1 MKTLFKLT
9 LALAV
14 VAVCGSTASA
24 QKFGYINMAE
34 LVTLMPESDSA
45 SVKLQALQKEL
56 GDQLDA
62 VQVEFNTKYQ
72 EYQKNQATYSEA
84 VNQLKTKEL
93 NDLQNRYQEL
103 NYENIL
109 IASFGIKKNNSA
121 FIADISGGVLTPI
134 YDKAQKA
141 VEKVSKD
148 NGFTLVFN
156 VTSDPLAYYNSATVT
171 DVLPLVKKE
180 LNLKDKP
187 AAEQTTAPAQ

>member
-45 SVKLQALQKEL
+45 SVKLQ
-56 GDQLDA
+56 
-62 VQVEFNTKYQ
+62 VEFNTKYQ

-103 NYENIL
+103 QQV
-109 IASFGIKKNNSA
+109 ASQQFQKTQG
-121 FIADISGGVLTPI
+121 DLLTPI

>member
-72 EYQKNQATYSEA
+72 EA

-103 NYENIL
+103 QQV
-109 IASFGIKKNNSA
+109 ASQQFQKTQG
-121 FIADISGGVLTPI
+121 DLLTPI

>member
-103 NYENIL
+103 QQV
-109 IASFGIKKNNSA
+109 ASQQFQKTQG
-121 FIADISGGVLTPI
+121 DLLTPI

-180 LNLKDKP
+180 LNLKDQP

>member
-84 VNQLKTKEL
+84 VNQLKTKE
-93 NDLQNRYQEL
+93 RYQEL
-103 NYENIL
+103 QQV
-109 IASFGIKKNNSA
+109 ASQQFQKTQG
-121 FIADISGGVLTPI
+121 DLLTPI

>member
-103 NYENIL
+103 QQV
-109 IASFGIKKNNSA
+109 ASQQFQKTQG
-121 FIADISGGVLTPI
+121 
-134 YDKAQKA
+134 DKAQKA

-187 AAEQTTAPAQ
+187 ATEQTTAPAQ

>member
-1 MKTLFKLT
+1 MSFMKTLFKLT

-72 EYQKNQATYSEA
+72 EYQ
-84 VNQLKTKEL
+84 
-93 NDLQNRYQEL
+93 
-103 NYENIL
+103 
-109 IASFGIKKNNSA
+109 
-121 FIADISGGVLTPI
+121 
-134 YDKAQKA
+134 
-141 VEKVSKD
+141 
-148 NGFTLVFN
+148 
-156 VTSDPLAYYNSATVT
+156 
-171 DVLPLVKKE
+171 
-180 LNLKDKP
+180 
-187 AAEQTTAPAQ
+187 

>member
-24 QKFGYINMAE
+24 QKFGYINMA
-34 LVTLMPESDSA
+34 A

-103 NYENIL
+103 QQV
-109 IASFGIKKNNSA
+109 ASQQFQKTQG
-121 FIADISGGVLTPI
+121 DLLTPI

>member
-72 EYQKNQATYSEA
+72 EYQKNQATSSEA

-103 NYENIL
+103 QQVAFPAVPED
-109 IASFGIKKNNSA
+109 AGRSA
-121 FIADISGGVLTPI
+121 H
-134 YDKAQKA
+134 
-141 VEKVSKD
+141 
-148 NGFTLVFN
+148 
-156 VTSDPLAYYNSATVT
+156 SDLRQGPESR
-171 DVLPLVKKE
+171 
-180 LNLKDKP
+180 
-187 AAEQTTAPAQ
+187 

>member
-84 VNQLKTKEL
+84 VNQLKTERPAEPL
-93 NDLQNRYQEL
+93 SGIAASGFPAVPEDAGRSAHSDLRQGPESR
-103 NYENIL
+103 
-109 IASFGIKKNNSA
+109 
-121 FIADISGGVLTPI
+121 
-134 YDKAQKA
+134 
-141 VEKVSKD
+141 
-148 NGFTLVFN
+148 
-156 VTSDPLAYYNSATVT
+156 
-171 DVLPLVKKE
+171 
-180 LNLKDKP
+180 
-187 AAEQTTAPAQ
+187 